1 MSQHGKGSSYQLLQL
16 VLKDPE
22 YLVKRVNDLLKNDHI
37 AISNMDIS
45 KPDSSDHQEGTIEGF
60 LEKNY
65 AEFSCLNKNSFH
77 NWWAHVKSKPTWD
90 FISTCSINKKKG
102 LLIVEAKSH
111 RNEMESEGKLIN
123 VDLREY
129 QNWLGEI
136 KALQSKIQQ
145 VKKHKF
151 NLSVVELKSVLMQ
164 LKDRKST
171 RLNSSHL

>member
-65 AEFSCLNKNSFH
+65 AEFSCNILF
-77 NWWAHVKSKPTWD
+77 
-90 FISTCSINKKKG
+90 
-102 LLIVEAKSH
+102 
-111 RNEMESEGKLIN
+111 
-123 VDLREY
+123 
-129 QNWLGEI
+129 
-136 KALQSKIQQ
+136 
-145 VKKHKF
+145 
-151 NLSVVELKSVLMQ
+151 
-164 LKDRKST
+164 
-171 RLNSSHL
+171 